1 MDGHQFDDLLRAL
14 SRSRRTLLGAALAAA
29 VGVSELSVIDAKKKK
44 KKKPCKKKCAT
55 GCCTSKYGKC
65 IQPSQQTSTQCGTG
79 GEICRSTNCGGA
91 GSNAP
96 PPAAAAVPV
105 RAAWTTMTRTAA
117 STGLPALPV
126 VTTRSAH
133 RRIAAARWGMTAWD
147 LATAA

>member
-79 GEICRSTNCGGA
+79 GEICRSTNCGGGGEQCSATCGGCCA
-91 GSNAP
+91 GESCMDNDDAHC
-96 PPAAAAVPV
+96 
-105 RAAWTTMTRTAA
+105 
-117 STGLPALPV
+117 GLDGVACF
-126 VTTRSAH
+126 A
-133 RRIAAARWGMTAWD
+133 
-147 LATAA
+147 